1 MNVKLKPFLLAAT
14 ASVFATAAHA
24 QFTDGVIKIGVLND
38 QSGVYA
44 DLSGQGSVWAAK
56 KAVEDYCKENKC
68 AAKVEVIF
76 ADHQNKPDIGSN
88 IARQWYDV
96 EGVDV
101 IVDVPTSSVALAV
114 NNITKEKNK
123 VHLN

>member
-1 MNVKLKPFLLAAT
+1 MKLKPFLLAAT

-24 QFTDGVIKIGVLND
+24 EFTGGVIKIGVLND

-76 ADHQNKPDIGSN
+76 ADHQNKPILAPISLASGT
-88 IARQWYDV
+88 
-96 EGVDV
+96 
-101 IVDVPTSSVALAV
+101 TSREWTSLW
-114 NNITKEKNK
+114 TCL
-123 VHLN
+123 HPLSRSR